1 MKYKEMKSKKLIYK
15 ICSALCAIVLAAL
28 LLSGAASL
36 SPEDNVGMTITRAV
50 GAASIMFLIAAF
62 GYRILA
68 PIPRGFLRAF
78 PSVLPCIA
86 VAVNN
91 LHIIALATGR
101 ATITAGT
108 REILLFFI
116 ECFFV
121 GLFEEAAFRGVVQM
135 VLFERIGAKKYGVFA
150 AVFISSAIFGVSH
163 LANIISGADV
173 GASILQAGYSFLT
186 GGMFSYVL
194 IRTRSIW
201 FCAFLHGIYNFCGY
215 LVPQLGEVSGSLWTP
230 AQIVLTASVA
240 VIVGIYVV
248 VYFVKVNSSEI
259 EKMIL

>member
-1 MKYKEMKSKKLIYK
+1 MKYEKMKTKKLIYK
-15 ICSALCAIVLAAL
+15 ICSASCAMVLAAL
-28 LLSGAASL
+28 LFSGAASL
-36 SPEDNVGMTITRAV
+36 SPEDDVGMMITRAV
-50 GAASIMFLIAAF
+50 GAASILFLIAAF

-68 PIPRGFLRAF
+68 PIPRGFLRAL

-86 VAVNN
+86 VAINN
-91 LHIIALATGR
+91 LHIIALVTGM
-101 ATITAGT
+101 ASITAGT
-108 REILLFFI
+108 RQIMLFFI

-135 VLFERIGAKKYGVFA
+135 ALFERVGAKKYSVLVA
-150 AVFISSAIFGVSH
+150 IIISSAIFGVSH

-186 GGMFSYVL
+186 GGMFSFVL

-215 LVPQLGEVSGSLWTP
+215 LVPELGEASGSLWTP

-240 VIVGIYVV
+240 MIVGIYVV
-248 VYFVKVNSSEI
+248 VYFIKTSSSET
-259 EKMIL
+259 KNLIL